1 MTWVGVFGLV
11 GWLIAGFA
19 VGMLNGERRARKFI
33 ENYRAYGQ
41 SEPSAKATSWVDP
54 NAEDRI
60 EEEIDKLQSL
70 MGTRVTRSGPED
82 NGKLE
87 FDEDT
92 IENGVNYLLE
102 VARESGEQLSK
113 EQARDEVERMLA
125 AEGPEM
131 P

>member
-1 MTWVGVFGLV
+1 MIWIAIIGLV
-11 GWLIAGFA
+11 GWAVAGLA
-19 VGMLNGERRARKFI
+19 TGLWRGESRARIFI

-41 SEPSAKATSWVDP
+41 SEPSAKAVVWTDED
-54 NAEDRI
+54 AEDRV
-60 EEEIDKLQSL
+60 EKEIDKLESL

-92 IENGVNYLLE
+92 IENGIDYLLE
-102 VARESGEQLSK
+102 VAKESGEQLSR

-125 AEGPEM
+125 AEGGEM
-131 P
+131 A

>member
-1 MTWVGVFGLV
+1 MTWIGIFGLV
-11 GWLIAGFA
+11 GWVIAGFA
-19 VGMLNGERRARKFI
+19 VGMLNGERRARKEI
-33 ENYRAYGQ
+33 ENFRAYGQ
-41 SEPSAKATSWVDP
+41 AEPSAKATSLVEPD
-54 NAEDRI
+54 AEDRI
-60 EEEIDKLQSL
+60 EEEIDKLQSI

>member
-1 MTWVGVFGLV
+1 MTWIAIIGLV
-11 GWLIAGFA
+11 GWAVAGLA
-19 VGMLNGERRARKFI
+19 TGMWRGERRARIYI
-33 ENYRAYGQ
+33 ENFRTYGQ
-41 SEPSAKATSWVDP
+41 SEPAAKATAWVEPD
-54 NAEDRI
+54 AEDRV
-60 EEEIDKLQSL
+60 EEEIDRMESL

-92 IENGVNYLLE
+92 IENGIDYLLE
-102 VARESGEQLSK
+102 VAKESGEQLSRA
-113 EQARDEVERMLA
+113 QAKDEVERMLS